1 MGAVLRASQTKYTNQ
16 VFVGRLRRYVNRM
29 EMNMKRMMSIALLLA
44 GAALLAGCPKKHTVI
59 EPPNAGTQVPGSAD
73 SEQNGSTRALEGGA
87 GAEGGNAMGGANATG
102 VLARKVIYFDF
113 DKSEIK
119 PEFTE
124 VVLAHARNLTG
135 HPGLKLKLE
144 GNTDERGTREYNIG
158 LGERRAQAVRRAL
171 MLQGVAESQLSTV
184 SFGAERP
191 AVEGDDEAAWA
202 QNRRVE
208 LVYTP

>member
-1 MGAVLRASQTKYTNQ
+1 
-16 VFVGRLRRYVNRM
+16 
-29 EMNMKRMMSIALLLA
+29 MKRIVSIALLMA
-44 GAALLAGCPKKHTVI
+44 GVVLLSGCPKKHNVI
-59 EPPNAGTQVPGSAD
+59 EPPTAGTQVPGS
-73 SEQNGSTRALEGGA
+73 SSTTPGEGPSTSGRALDSDA
-87 GAEGGNAMGGANATG
+87 AARGANAAATG
-102 VLARKVIYFDF
+102 ALAKRVIYFDF

-119 PEFTE
+119 PEFAD
-124 VVLAHARNLTG
+124 VVAAHARNLTG
-135 HPGLKLKLE
+135 HPNLHVKLE

-171 MLQGVAESQLSTV
+171 MLQGVAESQLTTV

-208 LVYTP
+208 VVYGP

>member
-1 MGAVLRASQTKYTNQ
+1 
-16 VFVGRLRRYVNRM
+16 
-29 EMNMKRMMSIALLLA
+29 MKRILSIALLLA
-44 GAALLAGCPKKHTVI
+44 GAALLSGCPKKNNVV
-59 EPPNAGTQVPGSAD
+59 EPPSAGSQVGS
-73 SEQNGSTRALEGGA
+73 GA
-87 GAEGGNAMGGANATG
+87 GDSASARGLDSDANAQAGRGLGATG
-102 VLARKVIYFDF
+102 ALARTVIYFDF

-119 PEFTE
+119 PEFAE
-124 VVLAHARNLTG
+124 VVTAHARNFSS
-135 HPGLKLKLE
+135 HPNLRLKLE

-191 AVEGDDEAAWA
+191 AAEGDDEAAWA
-202 QNRRVE
+202 KNRRVE

>member
-1 MGAVLRASQTKYTNQ
+1 
-16 VFVGRLRRYVNRM
+16 
-29 EMNMKRMMSIALLLA
+29 MKRIISIACLVV
-44 GAALLAGCPKKHTVI
+44 GAALLAGCPKKATTVQ
-59 EPPNAGTQVPGSAD
+59 PPIAGTQVGESSGASSAAGASTSGSALGG
-73 SEQNGSTRALEGGA
+73 ENGGVGGQGMGGEAA
-87 GAEGGNAMGGANATG
+87 GALG
-102 VLARKVIYFDF
+102 RKVIYFDF

-119 PEFTE
+119 PEFAPIIT
-124 VVLAHARNLTG
+124 ANAQNLTS
-135 HPGLKLKLE
+135 HPNLKIKLE

-171 MLQGVAESQLSTV
+171 MLQGVSQNQITTV

-208 LVYTP
+208 LVNQP

>member
-1 MGAVLRASQTKYTNQ
+1 MKKIASMTLLIASVL
-16 VFVGRLRRYVNRM
+16 
-29 EMNMKRMMSIALLLA
+29 
-44 GAALLAGCPKKHTVI
+44 LLAGCPKKPTVS
-59 EPPNAGTQVPGSAD
+59 EPATTKSQVPASATTAGAD
-73 SEQNGSTRALEGGA
+73 GASTRVSPLGDGA
-87 GAEGGNAMGGANATG
+87 STSAG
-102 VLARKVIYFDF
+102 LAGDAARAHNVIYFDF

-119 PEFTE
+119 PEFADIVT
-124 VVLAHARNLTG
+124 AAARNLSS
-135 HPGLKLKLE
+135 HPALKVKLE

-171 MLQGVAESQLSTV
+171 LLQGVAESQIATV

-208 LVYTP
+208 FNYQSAAGQP